1 MLTARGS
8 DYRRNAVKKNRAVAV
23 AVLCPVDNFQ
33 RMISGKYKLRILWDI
48 QKGAKRYGEIKKG
61 LLRGREGTGEIAARV
76 LSRELKLLA
85 EMDLINRKDYR
96 AVPPKVEYS
105 LTKLGQSLI
114 PVISKMHDWAIRNH
128 LSVSCE

>member
-1 MLTARGS
+1 MKRTRTSVTAP
-8 DYRRNAVKKNRAVAV
+8 
-23 AVLCPVDNFQ
+23 LCPVDNFQ

-48 QKGAKRYGEIKKG
+48 QKGPKRYGEIKKG

-76 LSRELKLLA
+76 LSRELKVLA
-85 EMDLINRKDYR
+85 ETNLIHRKDYQ

-114 PVISKMHDWAIRNH
+114 PVIARMHDWAIQHR